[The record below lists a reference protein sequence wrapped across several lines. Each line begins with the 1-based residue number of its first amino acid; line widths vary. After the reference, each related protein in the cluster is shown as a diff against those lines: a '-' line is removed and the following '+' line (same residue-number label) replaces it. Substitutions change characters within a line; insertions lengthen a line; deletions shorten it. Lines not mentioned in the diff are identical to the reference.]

1 VLYRW
6 VLIMLL
12 AVVVEPVALAAQ
24 TYSEVQPVLPTT
36 NRVLLNRLALEREIH
51 ERFRIGFDR
60 ELHGH
65 WKEAAAEFT
74 RIISL
79 HPREPQGS
87 TAWYDLG
94 LAQAQMGAYDAAS
107 ASFNAAINLDDGF
120 IAARANLVSVD
131 LLRNN
136 LSSAWRDADELIARV
151 PASSRA
157 LYEHGIVALDNG
169 DAQSA
174 LRDFGVL
181 LRREP
186 SYAIGRY
193 DFALAEISVGRLDDA
208 ERELRSAL
216 TLVPTF
222 ARARFALGAVL
233 LRQGKRD
240 QARTAFDQAARDAND
255 LTLRNLAASMKQS
268 I

>member
-1 VLYRW
+1 MAYRW
-6 VLIMLL
+6 VLIVLL
-12 AVVVEPVALAAQ
+12 AAMFQPATLDAQ
-24 TYSEVQPVLPTT
+24 TYSQTRPVPQTT
-36 NRVLLNRLALEREIH
+36 NRAVLGRLALEREIH
-51 ERFRIGFDR
+51 ERFAIGFDR
-60 ELHGH
+60 ELHGR

-74 RIISL
+74 RILSL
-79 HPREPQGS
+79 RPREPQGS
-87 TAWYDLG
+87 TACYDLG

-107 ASFNAAINLDDGF
+107 ASFNAAINRDDGF

-131 LLRNN
+131 LLRND
-136 LSSAWRDADELIARV
+136 LGSARRDADDLIARV

-157 LYEHGIVALDNG
+157 LYEHGIVALDNN
-169 DAQSA
+169 DAQAA

-181 LRREP
+181 LSRDP

-193 DFALAEISVGRLDDA
+193 DFALAEIAAGRLDDA

-233 LRQGKRD
+233 LRQGKRG

-255 LTLRNLAASMKQS
+255 LTLRNLAASMGQS
-268 I
+268 F